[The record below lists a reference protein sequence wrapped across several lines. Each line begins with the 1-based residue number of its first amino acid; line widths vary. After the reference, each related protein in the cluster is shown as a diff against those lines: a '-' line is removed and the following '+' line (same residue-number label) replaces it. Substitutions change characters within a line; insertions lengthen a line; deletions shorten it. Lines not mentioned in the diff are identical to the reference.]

1 MRLATAN
8 LNGTPSPGLRRWL
21 LVGVLGLGMVPAA
34 TASPAVESSA
44 DEIASL
50 VRQLGDADYAVRETA
65 SARLSAIGPA
75 AADALL
81 AAAEL
86 SDDLEVALRAK
97 WLADALPLTA
107 ADDPPEVTALL
118 ESFAKARLG
127 ERVRIMHRFLR
138 LDDDVGIEPLAR
150 IIRLERTATGSRIAA
165 ALLAREWQPDDP
177 FWAGIAPKIIAGLG
191 PSRRPAAVF
200 LRGLVAATTATAATA
215 PEAARGIDAVVA
227 SVASLD
233 SENGGEAVPGL
244 ASEPGGGSARTGR
257 IFRRC
262 LAELLAREGRRKEAL
277 AQAALLFESADGAV
291 ADKDSQTVAD
301 LEWLASHGVPESV
314 DLLDD
319 RLTEQKVSPLL
330 EYAAAI
336 AWRSRAGPN
345 AAARSVALSAA
356 AAARLAE
363 AGDFTQRLQVAMLL
377 ARFGADDW
385 AEREYRAVLDNRESP
400 RALRA
405 LAAVLASEFFH
416 DRQRDTDAA
425 VILRRELED
434 GGKDDDVE
442 GAFMLIERD
451 PRSVRS
457 RMFYFEACAAAAVG
471 NTIRQRQQLEASLRA
486 YGKDV
491 DTLIALY
498 RLADNTP
505 AQQAEAAD
513 RVTKAL
519 AAIEEEVRALPDDPN
534 SRNEYAWL
542 VANTAGDI
550 ARAIEY
556 SRLSLEQSFDSG
568 SYLDTLAHCHAA
580 AGNFARAIRT
590 QRLAQRQEPHSHAIR
605 RNLARFEARAAEAK
619 ELSSPLTP

>member
-1 MRLATAN
+1 MRLVTAN
-8 LNGTPSPGLRRWL
+8 LNGTPSPSSRRWL
-21 LVGVLGLGMVPAA
+21 LVGMLGLGLVPAA
-34 TASPAVESSA
+34 QASPAVESEA

-50 VRQLGDADYAVRETA
+50 VRQLGDVDFAVRESA
-65 SARLSAIGPA
+65 STRLSEIGPA

-107 ADDPPEVTALL
+107 ADDPPEVTTLL
-118 ESFAKARLG
+118 DSFAKARLA
-127 ERVRIMHRFLR
+127 ERVRIMHRLLR
-138 LDDDVGIEPLAR
+138 LDDDAGIEPLAR

-177 FWAGIAPKIIAGLG
+177 YWAGIAPKILAGLG

-200 LRGLVAATTATAATA
+200 LRGLVAATTAAA
-215 PEAARGIDAVVA
+215 PEAARGIDDVLACL
-227 SVASLD
+227 ASLD
-233 SENGGEAVPGL
+233 SEKGGEAVPGL
-244 ASEPGGGSARTGR
+244 PNESGGSARTGR

-262 LAELLAREGRRKEAL
+262 AAELLAQADLREEAL
-277 AQAALLFESADGAV
+277 AQAALLFEPADGEV
-291 ADKDSQTVAD
+291 AAEDSQTVAD
-301 LEWLASHGVPESV
+301 LEWLASHGLPESV
-314 DLLDD
+314 DLLAD
-319 RLTEQKVSPLL
+319 RLAEHKASPLL

-336 AWRSRAGPN
+336 AWRSRGGPD
-345 AAARSVALSAA
+345 AAARAAALSAS

-363 AGDFTQRLQVAMLL
+363 AGDFTQRLQVALLL

-385 AEREYRAVLDNRESP
+385 AEREYRAVLDDRESP

-425 VILRRELED
+425 AILRRELEGKD
-434 GGKDDDVE
+434 HGKDDDVE

-457 RMFYFEACAAAAVG
+457 RMFFFEACAAAAVG
-471 NTIRQRQQLEASLRA
+471 NTLRQRQQLEASLRA

-498 RLADNTP
+498 RLSDNTP
-505 AQQAEAAD
+505 AQKAEAAE

-519 AAIEEEVRALPDDPN
+519 AAIEEEIRALPDDPN

-542 VANTAGDI
+542 VANTEGDI
-550 ARAIEY
+550 ARGIEY

-580 AGNFARAIRT
+580 TGNFARAIRT
-590 QRLAQRQEPHSHAIR
+590 QRLALRQDPHSHAIR
-605 RNLARFEARAAEAK
+605 RNLARFEDRVAETK
-619 ELSSPLTP
+619 ESSSPLSP